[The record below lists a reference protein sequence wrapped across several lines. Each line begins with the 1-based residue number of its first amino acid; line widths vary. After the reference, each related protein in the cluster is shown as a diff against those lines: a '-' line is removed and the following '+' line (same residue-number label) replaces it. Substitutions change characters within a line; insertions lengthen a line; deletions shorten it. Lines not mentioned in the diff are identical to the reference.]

1 MDANRLLPL
10 LFSLKIIIM
19 KIAIVGGRNFLDYEL
34 LKKELAKFTEENEI
48 SLTSIVSGGAKG
60 ADTLAE
66 KFAAEMGVE
75 LIVFK
80 PDYEKFGRGAAL
92 ARNTQIVECAD
103 TVFAFWD
110 GKSKGTLDSIKK
122 AEKLGK
128 KLLII
133 NY

>member
-1 MDANRLLPL
+1 
-10 LFSLKIIIM
+10 M
-19 KIAIVGGRNFLDYEL
+19 KIGIVGGRDFNDYEF
-34 LKKELAKFTEENEI
+34 LKKELIKFIDENGI
-48 SLTSIVSGGAKG
+48 FLNAIVSGGAKG

-66 KFAAEMGVE
+66 KFAAEMSVE
-75 LIVFK
+75 MIVFK

-92 ARNTQIVECAD
+92 ARNTQIVENSD

-110 GKSKGTLDSIKK
+110 GKSKGTHDSIRK

>member
-1 MDANRLLPL
+1 
-10 LFSLKIIIM
+10 M
-19 KIAIVGGRNFLDYEL
+19 KIAIVGGRDFNDYEI
-34 LKKELAKFTEENEI
+34 LKKELDKLIFENGI
-48 SLTSIVSGGAKG
+48 TIRSIVSGGAKG

-66 KFAAEMGVE
+66 KFAAEMEVE
-75 LIVFK
+75 MIVFK
-80 PDYEKFGRGAAL
+80 PDYKKFGRGAAL

-103 TVFAFWD
+103 TVFAFWN

-122 AEKLGK
+122 AKKLEK

>member
-1 MDANRLLPL
+1 
-10 LFSLKIIIM
+10 M
-19 KIAIVGGRNFLDYEL
+19 KIAIVGGRDFNDYEM
-34 LKKELAKFTEENEI
+34 LKKELGKFIDENEV
-48 SLTSIVSGGAKG
+48 SLNSIVSGGAKG

-75 LIVFK
+75 MIIFK
-80 PDYEKFGRGAAL
+80 PDFEKFGRVAAL

-110 GKSKGTLDSIKK
+110 GKSKGTHDSIRKT
-122 AEKLGK
+122 ENLGK
-128 KLLII
+128 TLLII